1 MNQRVLNL
9 LLLSLVAIG
18 CEQQKTYSTDEIIE
32 SLELKLNSINNNYP
46 NDGVPIA
53 DSLLEIDSS
62 NHIAIVTKAYSAF
75 NNHDTKESLRYF
87 KKICAWDNFEPVTL
101 LLLGWSYERENMMD
115 SAKHYYELAY
125 EEIDSSWQAPIGS
138 PQLLTVTRGKN
149 EGLLALERNSHL
161 PEIYYLQLEND
172 ITNYENE
179 GLSEFFP
186 LFFEDNISE
195 EFYVKIPDS
204 LFDNG
209 IINSMEKVELV
220 FARMGINVDVR
231 STDSANK
238 GYKLVTTE
246 KYLPK
251 LLKIDT
257 LGIKRL

>member
-1 MNQRVLNL
+1 
-9 LLLSLVAIG
+9 
-18 CEQQKTYSTDEIIE
+18 
-32 SLELKLNSINNNYP
+32 
-46 NDGVPIA
+46 
-53 DSLLEIDSS
+53 
-62 NHIAIVTKAYSAF
+62 
-75 NNHDTKESLRYF
+75 
-87 KKICAWDNFEPVTL
+87 
-101 LLLGWSYERENMMD
+101 
-115 SAKHYYELAY
+115 
-125 EEIDSSWQAPIGS
+125 
-138 PQLLTVTRGKN
+138 
-149 EGLLALERNSHL
+149 
-161 PEIYYLQLEND
+161 EIYYLQLEND

-204 LFDNG
+204 LFDNA

-238 GYKLVTTE
+238 GYKLVTNE